1 MENLDEKNGFL
12 DRHYI
17 PTKNPTQLN
26 DINRPKS
33 HIEVIKNLPT
43 KKKKKSPGQ
52 DRFSAELYQTY
63 KEDMKPIFLNYSIK

>member
-17 PTKNPTQLN
+17 PKLN
-26 DINRPKS
+26 QKQVNDLNRPIS
-33 HIEVIKNLPT
+33 HKEVIKNLPT
-43 KKKKKSPGQ
+43 RKKKKSPGQ

-63 KEDMKPIFLNYSIK
+63 KEDLKPIFLNYSIK